1 MPCWQSVNNKQL
13 EVNNMSD
20 MKKLSN
26 DTIQLQHEVRLT
38 SKKVDVVGVIQSKV
52 KDNIESLLNAV
63 SDYHADVLKIDTE
76 SISEGRE
83 HLVNQY
89 QDLKNQ
95 HALVLEQLGQLLDQ
109 TDSIDQ
115 SLSESRQNALEELN
129 RQQIVTTVQMDNLA
143 DSVADASQKLDDHI
157 KQVDLSDI
165 EQGVMHI
172 DSKMETFLSDINA
185 SREKMDIE
193 LANMSES
200 MDNLS
205 NQQETIGDLNEL
217 FHNTV
222 KTLRET
228 LKSIDDKVCQIS
240 PLYTGP
246 SARDIEESFNQM
258 ASTDIAHLMN
268 ELHDK
273 YQQTMQGVVGDES
286 SDDVESITESE
297 ESEPMEKEK
306 VAEPTSII
314 VTLPDD
320 APKEHSVVEN
330 DSNGDSEQPRK
341 GFFSRLFG
349 GDD

>member
-1 MPCWQSVNNKQL
+1 
-13 EVNNMSD
+13 

-26 DTIQLQHEVRLT
+26 DTIQLQHEIRLT

-52 KDNIESLLNAV
+52 KDNIESLLDAV
-63 SDYHADVLKIDTE
+63 GDYHSDVLKIDTE

-89 QDLKNQ
+89 QDLKSQ
-95 HALVLEQLGQLLDQ
+95 HSLVIAQLGQLLDQ

-115 SLSESRQNALEELN
+115 ALSESRQNALEELN
-129 RQQIVTTVQMDNLA
+129 RQQVVTTVQMDNLSN
-143 DSVADASQKLDDHI
+143 SVADASQKLDNHI
-157 KQVDLSDI
+157 KHVDLSNI
-165 EQGVMHI
+165 EYGVI
-172 DSKMETFLSDINA
+172 RIGDKMETFLSDVEA
-185 SREKMDIE
+185 SRERMDTE
-193 LANMSES
+193 LVNMNKSVDS
-200 MDNLS
+200 LS
-205 NQQETIGDLNEL
+205 NQQETIDNLNEL

-246 SARDIEESFNQM
+246 SARDIEESFNKM
-258 ASTDIAHLMN
+258 ASTDIVHLMD

-273 YQQTMQGVVGDES
+273 YQQTTKEITLNEQVNDVETIDEPKDFVAVEVVVDES
-286 SDDVESITESE
+286 DEPSIEDEVVEQN
-297 ESEPMEKEK
+297 P
-306 VAEPTSII
+306 II

-320 APKEHSVVEN
+320 TPKGNLVGEHN
-330 DSNGDSEQPRK
+330 PNGTSEKPAK
-341 GFFSRLFG
+341 GFLSRLFG